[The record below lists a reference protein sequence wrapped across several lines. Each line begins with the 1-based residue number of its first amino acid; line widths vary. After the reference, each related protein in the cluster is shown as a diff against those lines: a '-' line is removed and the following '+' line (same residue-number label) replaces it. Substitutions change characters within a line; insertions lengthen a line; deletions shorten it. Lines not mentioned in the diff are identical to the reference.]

1 MTNPATGPLPERGGT
16 SLSRSSDDMTVA
28 LLATTLDQ
36 LRQQTDLAALWPLVI
51 DFLCQ
56 LSGVHLVWLATYQGA
71 DQSLQG
77 QGGQT
82 AVGTP
87 NFLKQRF
94 PATAGGL
101 LDQVIMQKHPVS
113 VPDLQAEPRA
123 GEWCRVAKKLRIQGT
138 VVYPIGAREDCL
150 GLVLIGSNHWG
161 EILRGQEQHLVAILL
176 SGLTQEI
183 YRLRASL
190 PRSRATAAP
199 QAIPA
204 AAQLPLVS
212 DLPPPLDPS
221 PPPLDAT
228 LASQLLQEVSQ
239 TPTVTARI
247 DALLQRVHQAL
258 QPAHTSLFTW
268 QAETQDYVRRRTTA
282 DKPLP
287 RENERKTV
295 LISAQVIPAFCQTLR
310 SGQVVA
316 ISDAH
321 SLVSSQSPIPLL
333 QLLKATAILAAPVIL
348 GEQLWGFLI
357 ADMPQSR
364 IWSEAERQMLR
375 VAAQFVALF
384 APVEMAESKLAQAEA
399 ARELASGL
407 TQAICS
413 DQDWQGVLRQAC
425 EQLVNHLQAQATL
438 LVRHDPDTGT
448 FTVVHQY
455 PLPRGRAGLVK
466 LAALSSLDWR
476 NLSNKPDPEVI
487 NDLAQDLR
495 LISWHQALLSLHCP
509 AWLVISTQATGT
521 PNHFLLIGRNTG
533 SAWLESDLQS
543 AQIIARQLG
552 VLTQQWQLQQQT
564 QQQQHLYQALQRGL
578 VAIQKTQ
585 NLERLELA
593 SIQNLMELL
602 QAPLV
607 ALITWQPGQTQGW
620 IIVPPQVLPKFSIR
634 ANYEI
639 DINRDPLIQAALEI
653 SQADASTFLNHPHP
667 YPEVIQLG
675 PTDLAPET
683 REWLTGQEI
692 GQVLAM
698 ALRTDPEYQ
707 PSGVIIVADRQDRSW
722 PPAYFEALITLVNH
736 LAYAHRSISLSNVLI
751 EGWQRL
757 EMLNWYKH
765 RRIENL
771 YRDLG
776 GTYQQLYQGLTSH
789 PPVAPSQLART
800 GQQFQ
805 SQLTSLVP
813 LLQQEAWELKP
824 TMGQQQE
831 SLGLST
837 LLRRSLERIESLVK
851 QKQLWTQVHNPE
863 MLSVTGD
870 IAKIDLVLQELLL
883 CAAQRSQAQGR
894 IDIWCQAIDSQW
906 LELSIT
912 DDGQIDPRLLI
923 DLHHREHL
931 DWLAPSTLDQPPG
944 RHLRA
949 CFGIVAQLGATLDLY
964 KLEDDRV
971 LSRLILPL
979 QVSA

>member
-1 MTNPATGPLPERGGT
+1 MPNPATGPVPDRGGT
-16 SLSRSSDDMTVA
+16 TVSRSSGDMAVA

-36 LRQQTDLAALWPLVI
+36 LRQQTELAALWPLVI

-56 LSGVHLVWLATYQGA
+56 LSGVHLVWLATYQSA
-71 DQSLQG
+71 DKSLQG

-82 AVGTP
+82 AVGAP

-94 PATAGGL
+94 PAMAGGL
-101 LDQVIMQKHPVS
+101 LDQVIMQKHLVS

-138 VVYPIGAREDCL
+138 VVYPISLRDDCL

-161 EILRGQEQHLVAILL
+161 EILRGQEHHFVSILL
-176 SGLTQEI
+176 SGLAQEMH
-183 YRLRASL
+183 RLITPLSRSTPAPIPQPSPAPHL
-190 PRSRATAAP
+190 PK
-199 QAIPA
+199 
-204 AAQLPLVS
+204 LS
-212 DLPPPLDPS
+212 DLPPPIEVTPT
-221 PPPLDAT
+221 PLDAT

-239 TPTVTARI
+239 APTLTARI
-247 DALLQRVHQAL
+247 DGLLQRVQQAI

-268 QAETQDYVRRRTTA
+268 QAETQDYLRRRTTA
-282 DKPLP
+282 NKPLP
-287 RENERKTV
+287 RENERKNV
-295 LISAQVIPAFCQTLR
+295 LIPAQVIPAFCQTLR

-321 SLVSSQSPIPLL
+321 GLVSSQSPIPLL
-333 QLLKATAILAAPVIL
+333 QLLKATAILAAPVMM

-364 IWSEAERQMLR
+364 IWSEADRQMLR
-375 VAAQFVALF
+375 VAAQFLALF
-384 APVEMAESKLAQAEA
+384 TPVEAAESQLEKAEQA
-399 ARELASGL
+399 RIFASGL

-425 EQLVNHLQAQATL
+425 EQLVNHLQAQAIL
-438 LVRHDPDTGT
+438 LVRHDPDTGA
-448 FTVVHQY
+448 FTVAHQH

-476 NLSNKPDPEVI
+476 NLSNKSDPEVI

-509 AWLVISTQATGT
+509 AWLVIPTQATGT
-521 PNHFLLIGRNTG
+521 PSHFLLMGRNNG
-533 SAWLESDLQS
+533 AAWLEQDLQL
-543 AQIIARQLG
+543 AQMIARQLG

-564 QQQQHLYQALQRGL
+564 QQQQHLYNALQRGL

-602 QAPLV
+602 QAPLA

-620 IIVPPQVLPKFSIR
+620 IIAPAQVLPKFSIR

-639 DINRDPLIQAALEI
+639 DINRDPLIQAALEM
-653 SQADASTFLNHPHP
+653 SQADESTFLNHPHP
-667 YPEVIQLG
+667 YPEVIQLS

-683 REWLTGQEI
+683 REWLTGQDI

-707 PSGVIIVADRQDRSW
+707 PSGVVIVADRQDRSW
-722 PPAYFEALITLVNH
+722 PPAYLEALITLVNH

-776 GTYQQLYQGLTSH
+776 GTYQQLYQGLTSN
-789 PPVAPSQLART
+789 PPVALSQLART

-824 TMGQQQE
+824 AMGQQQE

-923 DLHHREHL
+923 DLHHRQHL

-949 CFGIVAQLGATLDLY
+949 CFGIVEQLGATLDLY
-964 KLEDDRV
+964 KLEDGRV